1 MPLPIPTTKTIVATI
16 LSFIESRLNQDSP
29 LADKAYNRVISVAL
43 GSVFTTLYKFAA
55 QETKE
60 NLAISASR
68 AGLIKLGEEYDTP
81 LKAAEAAVLTITLP
95 AVDTTVIPQTV
106 DFVGDPNGI
115 RYGLAANSDPATGG
129 LVTMSVTAK
138 VTGATGNLLVS
149 DTLTI
154 GTQVPGA
161 ETTATVTVI
170 ENTGA
175 DAEETETYRAR
186 LLAIIRSPGGGGNAA
201 DYRNWSNEVAGVE
214 NSYPYAGQPGGGS
227 PPDRTVYVEATSD
240 IDPDGIAPGSL
251 LTEVRT
257 SITTDPVTGLSRQP
271 LGLTDDTLY
280 ILSITRTS
288 FYVQISGLSVDAS
301 KEAQVKAD
309 IETAVTAYFVGLA
322 PFIDGLDPDFEKN
335 DTVTDASV
343 TDIVQDVVSAAGGF
357 FTALGFG
364 LSVGSFL
371 PSYVLGQGEH
381 AKLSPASGITY
392 V

>member
-1 MPLPIPTTKTIVATI
+1 MPLTIPTTQTLKDTY
-16 LSFIESRLNQDSP
+16 LSFLESALNQSAP
-29 LADKAYNRVISVAL
+29 LADKAFLRVFSAINGA
-43 GSVFTTLYKFAA
+43 VFTTLYKFAA
-55 QETKE
+55 QEAKE

-68 AGLIKLGEEYDTP
+68 AGLIKLGNEYSTP
-81 LKAAEAAVLTITLP
+81 IKPAEAAILTITLP
-95 AVDTTVIPQTV
+95 AVNGTIIPQTV
-106 DFVGDPNGI
+106 DFVGDNNGI
-115 RYGLAANSDPATGG
+115 RYGLAANSNPATGG

-138 VTGATGNLLVS
+138 VTGAQGNLAVT
-149 DTLTI
+149 DTLSI
-154 GTQVPGA
+154 GTQVAGA

-175 DAEETETYRAR
+175 DEEGTESYRSR
-186 LLAIIRSPGGGGNAA
+186 LLQVIRSPGGGGNSA

-227 PPDRTVYVEATSD
+227 PPDRTVYVEATTS

-271 LGLTDDTLY
+271 LGMTDDTLF
-280 ILSITRTS
+280 ILSITRIS
-288 FYVQISGLSVDAS
+288 FYIQINTLTVDAS

-343 TDIVQDVVSAAGGF
+343 TDIVQDVVSSAGGF

-364 LSVGSFL
+364 LSVGSFI